1 MMVAEKSPRKAKK
14 PAKKVPDYLICEIMD
29 GQPIYYK
36 GYQEVLTEAKT
47 LEEIMGSSSLQAYI
61 ITYLLQILF
70 KHLDEKQ
77 YIIFTNEA
85 GLHLDNRNNLAGDI
99 LVYDRTH
106 FSIDAINENYFST
119 PPKLVIE
126 VDISVDTA
134 HLSSEGYVHTKT
146 RKLLDFGVEKVI
158 WITTPAK
165 TIMVASPNEDWQIKD
180 WNKDIEVL
188 AGVEFNVGQYLRAEG
203 SKFA

>member
-1 MMVAEKSPRKAKK
+1 MRLACTSTTA
-14 PAKKVPDYLICEIMD
+14 
-29 GQPIYYK
+29 
-36 GYQEVLTEAKT
+36 
-47 LEEIMGSSSLQAYI
+47 
-61 ITYLLQILF
+61 
-70 KHLDEKQ
+70 
-77 YIIFTNEA
+77 
-85 GLHLDNRNNLAGDI
+85 NNLAGDI

-158 WITTPAK
+158 WSPLPLKQSWSLPPMKIGRLK
-165 TIMVASPNEDWQIKD
+165 TGTKTLKS
-180 WNKDIEVL
+180 
-188 AGVEFNVGQYLRAEG
+188 
-203 SKFA
+203 